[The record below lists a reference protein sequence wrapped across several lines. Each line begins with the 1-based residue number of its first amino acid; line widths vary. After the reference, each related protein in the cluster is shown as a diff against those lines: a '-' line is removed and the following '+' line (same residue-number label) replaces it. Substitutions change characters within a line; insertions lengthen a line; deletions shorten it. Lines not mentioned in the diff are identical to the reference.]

1 MTTMA
6 TDKRKALG
14 RGLGALIPSG
24 PATPG
29 SAADS
34 DAPSG
39 SVAVHSYP
47 VRTSGSTVR
56 SDFFLCPIE
65 EIAPSRDNPRQ
76 RFDEERLNELS
87 ESIRAQGLVQPLV
100 VRALGPDDPKLA
112 PGLRFILIAG
122 ERRWRA
128 AQKAGLRDVPVVV
141 KDVSAASAFELALV
155 ENLQREDLN
164 PMEEAEAYRRLS
176 DEFGY
181 TQEELARRVGKDRAT
196 VANSLRLLKLPGKAR
211 DMVIA
216 GQLSMG
222 HARAL
227 LGLESVAAVESSAAQ
242 VVGKGLSVRQT
253 EELVRRVQKGQA
265 PSSPRGPTRGDDA
278 NAAPKEKSPGVRD
291 VEERLQRALG
301 TRVQLNQASKTSGT
315 IEVHYHSLDELDGL
329 IARLTGQEADE

>member
-1 MTTMA
+1 MA

-14 RGLGALIPSG
+14 RGLGALIPA
-24 PATPG
+24 ATAPTSTATG
-29 SAADS
+29 TASS
-34 DAPSG
+34 DG
-39 SVAVHSYP
+39 GVAVHAYP
-47 VRTSGSTVR
+47 VRPNGSPAR

-76 RFDEERLNELS
+76 RFDEERLNELA

-100 VRALGPDDPKLA
+100 VRALTADDPKPA
-112 PGLRFILIAG
+112 PGISFALIAG

-176 DEFGY
+176 EEFGY

-211 DMVIA
+211 ELVIA

-227 LGLESVAAVESSAAQ
+227 LGLDSVAAVESSAAQ

-253 EELVRRVQKGQA
+253 EELVRRLQKGQA
-265 PSSPRGPTRGDDA
+265 ADGKRGSSKSEAAD
-278 NAAPKEKSPGVRD
+278 AAPKEKSPGVRD

-315 IEVHYHSLDELDGL
+315 VEIHYHSLDELDGL
-329 IARLTGQEADE
+329 ILRLTGGESD

>member
-1 MTTMA
+1 MA

-14 RGLGALIPSG
+14 RGLGALIPV
-24 PATPG
+24 
-29 SAADS
+29 AAGGT
-34 DAPSG
+34 SG
-39 SVAVHSYP
+39 SSATTADGTATVAVHTYP
-47 VRTSGSTVR
+47 VRTSGSPGR

-76 RFDEERLNELS
+76 RFDEERLNELA

-100 VRALGPDDPKLA
+100 VRALTPEDTKPA
-112 PGLRFILIAG
+112 PGISFVLIAG

-128 AQKAGLRDVPVVV
+128 AQRAGLRDVPVVV

-176 DEFGY
+176 EEFGY

-211 DMVIA
+211 ELVIA

-227 LGLESVAAVESSAAQ
+227 LGLDSVAAVEASAAQ
-242 VVGKGLSVRQT
+242 VVGKQLSVRQT
-253 EELVRRVQKGQA
+253 EELVRRMQKGQA
-265 PSSPRGPTRGDDA
+265 SDGKRGPSKGEEASD
-278 NAAPKEKSPGVRD
+278 APKEKSPGVRD

-301 TRVQLNQASKTSGT
+301 TRVQLNQSSKTSGM
-315 IEVHYHSLDELDGL
+315 IEIHYHSLDELDGL
-329 IARLTGQEADE
+329 ILRLTGVESD

>member
-1 MTTMA
+1 MTPMA

-14 RGLGALIPSG
+14 RGLGALIPAAGSTGSG
-24 PATPG
+24 PTGQATDG
-29 SAADS
+29 SVVVHAYPVR
-34 DAPSG
+34 PSG
-39 SVAVHSYP
+39 SPA
-47 VRTSGSTVR
+47 R

-76 RFDEERLNELS
+76 RFDEERLNELAD
-87 ESIRAQGLVQPLV
+87 SIRAQGLVQPLV
-100 VRALGPDDPKLA
+100 VRALTAEDPKPA
-112 PGLRFILIAG
+112 PGISFALIAG

-128 AQKAGLRDVPVVV
+128 AQRAGLRDVPVVV

-176 DEFGY
+176 EEFGY

-211 DMVIA
+211 ELVVA

-227 LGLESVAAVESSAAQ
+227 LGLESVAAVEDGAAQ

-253 EELVRRVQKGQA
+253 EELVRRLQKGQA
-265 PSSPRGPTRGDDA
+265 SEGKRGA
-278 NAAPKEKSPGVRD
+278 NKGEESEAAPKEKSPGVRD

-315 IEVHYHSLDELDGL
+315 VEIHYHSLDELDGL
-329 IARLTGQEADE
+329 ILRLTGAESD

>member
-1 MTTMA
+1 MA

-14 RGLGALIPSG
+14 RGLGALIPVAASG
-24 PATPG
+24 T
-29 SAADS
+29 
-34 DAPSG
+34 SG
-39 SVAVHSYP
+39 SSATTADGTATVAVHAYP
-47 VRTSGSTVR
+47 VRPSGGSVR

-65 EIAPSRDNPRQ
+65 ELAPSRDNPRQ
-76 RFDEERLNELS
+76 RFDEERLNELA

-100 VRALGPDDPKLA
+100 VRALTPEDSKPA
-112 PGLRFILIAG
+112 PGISFVLIAG

-128 AQKAGLRDVPVVV
+128 AQRAGLRDVPVVV

-176 DEFGY
+176 EEFGY

-211 DMVIA
+211 ELVIA

-227 LGLESVAAVESSAAQ
+227 LGLDSVAAVEESATQ
-242 VVGKGLSVRQT
+242 VVGKQLSVRQT
-253 EELVRRVQKGQA
+253 EELVRRLQKGQA
-265 PSSPRGPTRGDDA
+265 SDGKRSPGKDKEASD
-278 NAAPKEKSPGVRD
+278 APKEKSPGVRD

-301 TRVQLNQASKTSGT
+301 TRVQLNQSSKTSGT
-315 IEVHYHSLDELDGL
+315 IEIHYHSLDELDGL
-329 IARLTGQEADE
+329 ILRLTGVESD